1 MTAIL
6 QAMAEQKKQARK
18 TQARPAVDAKD
29 ADVDL
34 KQVPG
39 ALQAAL
45 SRKGPK
51 RADEGG
57 SSPRDEHG
65 KALPYIP
72 PGTIAGATAG
82 FAKVCVCCAAF
93 V

>member
-39 ALQAAL
+39 ALQAVLA
-45 SRKGPK
+45 RGKPK
-51 RADEGG
+51 RLADDGSGG
-57 SSPRDEHG
+57 DGEG
-65 KALPYIP
+65 KALPYVP

-82 FAKVCVCCAAF
+82 FAKVCF
-93 V
+93 N